1 MSARLLKARTP
12 ANITIAVWR
21 ALFLREA
28 LTRIVSRRAA
38 WFWLIAEPIF
48 HISYLMVLYTVV
60 RIRTIGGI
68 DTAIWIMVG
77 LLAFL
82 MFQRT
87 GSQVSSAI
95 ESNQSLFAYRQV
107 KPIDTLLVRG
117 ALEAFVMI
125 ISFTVLLCCAGVWGY
140 SVIPADPLAVL
151 VALTGLW
158 LLGMGWGLITSVAI
172 ALVPELGK
180 VLKIVMRPLYFI
192 SGVLHPIAAVAVPY
206 RDWLLFNPIVHGLEA
221 ARLGFAPTYHA
232 VDGLSISYLY
242 GCALVTVFFG
252 LSLHRHFAVRL
263 VTR

>member
-1 MSARLLKARTP
+1 LSANLRAVRSP
-12 ANITIAVWR
+12 AAITIAVWR

-38 WFWLIAEPIF
+38 WFWLIAEPCF
-48 HISYLMVLYTVV
+48 HIGYLMVLYTVV

-68 DTAIWIMVG
+68 DTAVWIMVG

-95 ESNQSLFAYRQV
+95 ESNQALFAYRQV
-107 KPIDTLLVRG
+107 KPIDTVLVRG
-117 ALEAFVMI
+117 MLEAFVMI
-125 ISFTVLLCCAGVWGY
+125 ISFTVLLCCAGMCGY
-140 SVIPADPLAVL
+140 NVVPVDPLGVM

-158 LLGMGWGLITSVAI
+158 LLGMGWGLITSVAV

-192 SGVLHPIAAVAVPY
+192 SGVLHPIAAVPLPY

-232 VDGLSISYLY
+232 VEEMSVSYLY
-242 GCALVTVFFG
+242 GCALVSVFFG